1 MQLSKGVQVM
11 SELNSLTLNGKLYDS
26 FPDRTARE
34 ALEDKQPKG
43 NYIKSVN
50 GRMPD
55 GNGDID
61 LSESMYDLKEGY
73 GYTPDVCIAED
84 GTQLAVPGKF
94 YKCLDFIPV
103 RKGVSYTMYGCG
115 YALYDG
121 DKNFLSAVYE
131 DTGINRIREFTPE
144 ENGFVRLTINCDDLA
159 YARFCRTDEKYLE
172 PSDYSPKTS
181 PFFDPKIPCNVHL
194 YGDSTS
200 EGYGLDDPSKS
211 WANRLGALI
220 TSMTPGVYNRR
231 FAAFADKADGDMSY
245 ILHDTGYLRFTAYTN
260 FFGII
265 AANVGE
271 IAVYIDGQ
279 RQDSI
284 VQSGNK
290 AISFSEYGS
299 HTIELYGVSGTNT
312 VSSVATRKQ
321 RTFENHAVH
330 GSIADA
336 YLPEVPVGNVAIVMY
351 GTNDRQISAGYF
363 YRVIN
368 DFVRRCKAY
377 DVIPYVFTPI
387 PVPPE
392 METGSVY
399 KQSNND
405 IISQL
410 PVGCFNIYKD
420 MQLAEL
426 LCGRELYINEG
437 EARGHY
443 NELGQAFLY
452 VVAASKLQLAP
463 PMSELV
469 PYFQSPGDGSIDL
482 TGYATIEY
490 VDTAVSN
497 LNNIKYVEVTMNDGY
512 AYLVDESVKS
522 VFTAVDAGNTVILF
536 RDSEDGVRIY
546 YRLYERSHD
555 DDGAETLTFTHKSIE
570 LEQYIH
576 LTKGGPLDGGH
587 GAIGVGTAIL
597 SADDVGA
604 IPAPV
609 TAEIGQ
615 AMCVSEVDENG
626 KPTQWEPVDLSAGG
640 SSYILPV
647 ATQNTLGGVKPVT
660 KSDDMTQSVGVD
672 ADGGLWTVTG
682 DNMSNQW
689 RLLVDETTTE
699 DVESLVFS
707 FDEVKEIVV
716 KFFCKLTENTDTSYK
731 TVFYLN
737 GKNCGEFAYAS
748 NNYKG
753 HFLHM
758 VYTGTTGGTH
768 GSHSINGASIH
779 DHSTSRTY
787 TPVSSN
793 ATLSG
798 ITDTGVSA
806 LKICQYKEDSGGYR
820 AGARL
825 IVIGR

>member
-1 MQLSKGVQVM
+1 M
-11 SELNSLTLNGKLYDS
+11 SELKSMTLNGKIYDS

-34 ALEDKQPKG
+34 ALEGKQPKG

-55 GNGDID
+55 GNGDLV
-61 LSESMYDLKEGY
+61 LSDPVYDLKEGY

-84 GTQLAVPGKF
+84 GTPLAVPGKF

-103 RKGVSYTMYGCG
+103 RKGISYTMYGCG
-115 YALYDG
+115 FALYDG
-121 DKNFLSAVYE
+121 KKNFLSAVYE
-131 DTGINRIREFTPE
+131 DTGTNRIREFTPA
-144 ENGFVRLTINCDDLA
+144 ENGFVRLTINCDDIA
-159 YARFCRTDEKYLE
+159 YARFCRTDEKHLE
-172 PSDYSPKTS
+172 PCDYDPKTS

-220 TSMTPGVYNRR
+220 TSMKSTIYNRQ
-231 FAAFADKADGDMSY
+231 FATFADKESGSTTY
-245 ILHDTGYLRFTAYTN
+245 ILRDTGCLRFTAYTN
-260 FFGII
+260 VFGVTTE
-265 AANVGE
+265 NVGE
-271 IAVYIDGQ
+271 IAVYVDGQ
-279 RQDSI
+279 QRDSI
-284 VQSGNK
+284 VQSGNTM
-290 AISFSEYGS
+290 ISFEGYGS
-299 HTIELYGVSGTNT
+299 HTIELYGISGINGVS
-312 VSSVATRKQ
+312 VIATKKQ
-321 RTFENHAVH
+321 RTFENHAVF
-330 GSIADA
+330 GSTADA
-336 YLPEVPVGNVAIVMY
+336 HLPEVPVGNVAIVMY

-363 YRVIN
+363 HRVIS
-368 DFVRRCKAY
+368 DFVRRCNAY
-377 DVIPYVFTPI
+377 DVVPYVFTPI

-392 METGSVY
+392 METGSAY
-399 KQSNND
+399 QQSNND

-437 EARGHY
+437 KARGHY

-469 PYFQSPGDGSIDL
+469 PYFQNPGDGSIDL

-497 LNNIKYVEVTMNDGY
+497 LNNIKYVEVTMNDGKTD
-512 AYLVDESVKS
+512 LVGESVKS

-555 DDGAETLTFTHKSIE
+555 DNGAETLTFTHKSVG
-570 LEQYIH
+570 LEQHIH
-576 LTKGGPLDGGH
+576 LTKGGPLDGGR
-587 GAIGVGTAIL
+587 GVIGVGTAIL

-604 IPAPV
+604 IPTPV

-672 ADGGLWTVTG
+672 ADGGLWTKNDANLEGWTTIYDEV
-682 DNMSNQW
+682 
-689 RLLVDETTTE
+689 LVE
-699 DVESLVFS
+699 DVAEIAFDNLDFADITMVIAPFKLNNAAGDASSDTKLHPVIAVNGNRGSLVKIP
-707 FDEVKEIVV
+707 VNLNTTYV
-716 KFFCKLTENTDTSYK
+716 LTSCWLGGARVDTQYTNSSDRYYQYTPKYFMGEPSERVYSYK
-731 TVFYLN
+731 ITIGDDCLIKA
-737 GKNCGEFAYAS
+737 GCRIS
-748 NNYKG
+748 
-753 HFLHM
+753 
-758 VYTGTTGGTH
+758 VY
-768 GSHSINGASIH
+768 
-779 DHSTSRTY
+779 
-787 TPVSSN
+787 
-793 ATLSG
+793 
-798 ITDTGVSA
+798 
-806 LKICQYKEDSGGYR
+806 
-820 AGARL
+820 
-825 IVIGR
+825 GRG